1 MAKKPKTIS
10 YYQKKLK
17 QKDKEINVYQNTLA
31 YLVDSEDDKQ
41 LIERMGEY
49 KKLLK

>member
-1 MAKKPKTIS
+1 MKKPKTIN

-31 YLVDSEDDKQ
+31 YLVDAENDTQ
-41 LIERMGEY
+41 LIDRVNEY